1 MVDNIQVLFRVTD
14 RCNLNCKYCFAR
26 DYSKNH
32 DAPLEL
38 VEKTAKL
45 LQNVKHVMWIWHGS
59 EATVLGVDYYKQADE
74 ILKQYNIT
82 ERNMQS
88 NGVLLWRQEWIDY
101 LKQSGVTISIS
112 YDGRFQ
118 DEYRGR
124 AKDVEKSI
132 KTLNDNNITFGSI
145 TVIGE
150 HNVNA
155 LTDLYDDI
163 KNVGIKYWQFNTV
176 FPSPR
181 SDFIP
186 GDMAK
191 VYEEQ
196 VYQTFMKYAD
206 DPDPVHVRNF
216 EEFIP
221 YMLGSGRFLCIFSGR
236 CFDDF
241 ISITPDG
248 EVIICDRWFDH
259 FVGNVDGFN
268 SVEEILNSEWFN
280 EVRRTKQDRVAN
292 CEKLGCPFVDLCN
305 GGCPL
310 NALEGGD
317 LTMPNKADCYERAA
331 FITGLFRGLQDLDMD
346 NCKNKTLL
354 SILEREGFRQ
364 NKFIREYIEAKEMK
378 A

>member
-1 MVDNIQVLFRVTD
+1 MVDSIQVLFRVTD

-26 DYSKNH
+26 DFSKNH
-32 DAPLEL
+32 DASLEL
-38 VEKTAKL
+38 VEKTARL
-45 LQNVKHVMWIWHGS
+45 LKDVNHVVWIWHGS
-59 EATVLGVDYYKQADE
+59 EATVRGVDFYKEADK
-74 ILKQYNIT
+74 ILAQYNIR

-88 NGVLLWRQEWIDY
+88 NGVLLWHPEWIDY
-101 LKQSGVTISIS
+101 LKNSGMSISIS

-118 DEYRGR
+118 DEYRGK
-124 AKDVEKSI
+124 AEDVEKSI
-132 KTLNDNNITFGSI
+132 KALRDNGISFGSI

-155 LTDLYDDI
+155 LSDLYDDI
-163 KNVGIKYWQFNTV
+163 KNVGIAHWQFNTV

-181 SDFIP
+181 SDFLP
-186 GDMAK
+186 ADMAK

-196 VYQTFMKYAD
+196 VYKTFMKYAD
-206 DPDPVHVRNF
+206 DPNPVRVRNF

-221 YMLGSGRFLCIFSGR
+221 YMLGHGRFLCIFSGR
-236 CFDDF
+236 CYDDF
-241 ISITPDG
+241 ISVTPDG
-248 EVIICDRWFDH
+248 DITICDRWFDH
-259 FVGNVDGFN
+259 FVGTVDDFS
-268 SVEEILNSEWFN
+268 SVEEILNSDWFS
-280 EVRRTKQDRVAN
+280 EVRRTKAERVEN
-292 CEKLGCPFVDLCN
+292 CQKLNCPFVDLCN

-310 NALEGGD
+310 NSLEGGN
-317 LTMPNKADCYERAA
+317 LSMPNEADCYERAA

-354 SILEREGFRQ
+354 SILAREGFRQ

>member
-1 MVDNIQVLFRVTD
+1 MVDNLQVLFRVTD

-32 DAPLEL
+32 DASLEL

-45 LQNVKHVMWIWHGS
+45 LQDVKHVMWIWHGS

-74 ILKQYNIT
+74 ILKRYNIT

-155 LTDLYDDI
+155 LTDLYDDM
-163 KNVGIKYWQFNTV
+163 KNVGIKHWQFNTV

-221 YMLGSGRFLCIFSGR
+221 YMLGNGRFLCIFSGR

-259 FVGNVDGFN
+259 FVGNVDDFN
-268 SVEEILNSEWFN
+268 SVEEILNSEFFN
-280 EVRRTKQDRVAN
+280 EVRRTKQDRIAN

-346 NCKNKTLL
+346 NCKNRTLL